1 MANGK
6 KQKGMTLLEVMVAL
20 VIFSTAAL
28 ALMNSVSL
36 NVRFTH
42 GLADTLQASWV
53 AENQLAEAQLTKTD
67 FPDAETQGTEI
78 MGGRSWN
85 WRKQRVKTA
94 DNGWANAIR
103 VYAEGDDSQPV
114 IALQIVPPGES
125 KGKNATPARVYPAG
139 DHDCPD
145 HFRGDQHPGLANSG
159 RRNAHQFG
167 NRRQRREAQ
176 SAAAGLESDGARFLP
191 AAGARPA

>member
-6 KQKGMTLLEVMVAL
+6 RKQKGMTLLEVMVAL

-53 AENQLAEAQLTKTD
+53 AENQLAEAQLNRRD
-67 FPDAETQGTEI
+67 FPDAEAQGAEV
-78 MGGRSWN
+78 MGGRSWA

-94 DNGWANAIR
+94 ANGWANAIR
-103 VYAEGDDSQPV
+103 VYAEGDESQPV
-114 IALQIVPPGES
+114 ISLQVIAPGED
-125 KGKNATPARVYPAG
+125 P
-139 DHDCPD
+139 
-145 HFRGDQHPGLANSG
+145 
-159 RRNAHQFG
+159 
-167 NRRQRREAQ
+167 
-176 SAAAGLESDGARFLP
+176 
-191 AAGARPA
+191 

>member
-1 MANGK
+1 MANGNK
-6 KQKGMTLLEVMVAL
+6 KQTGMTLLEVMVAL

-42 GLADTLQASWV
+42 GLGDTLQASWV
-53 AENQLAEAQLTKTD
+53 AENQLAEAQLAKSD
-67 FPDAETQGTEI
+67 FPDAEEQGSEI

-94 DNGWANAIR
+94 DSGWANSIR

-114 IALQIVPPGES
+114 IALQIVPPGE
-125 KGKNATPARVYPAG
+125 
-139 DHDCPD
+139 
-145 HFRGDQHPGLANSG
+145 
-159 RRNAHQFG
+159 
-167 NRRQRREAQ
+167 NR
-176 SAAAGLESDGARFLP
+176 
-191 AAGARPA
+191 

>member
-1 MANGK
+1 
-6 KQKGMTLLEVMVAL
+6 MTLLEVMVAL

-53 AENQLAEAQLTKTD
+53 AENQLAEAQLLKTD
-67 FPDAETQGTEI
+67 FPDAEQQGTEI

-94 DNGWANAIR
+94 DSGWANAIR

-114 IALQIVPPGES
+114 IALQIVGPGES
-125 KGKNATPARVYPAG
+125 K
-139 DHDCPD
+139 
-145 HFRGDQHPGLANSG
+145 
-159 RRNAHQFG
+159 
-167 NRRQRREAQ
+167 
-176 SAAAGLESDGARFLP
+176 
-191 AAGARPA
+191 